1 MDDHDLKRKRREV
14 LRDLVAYDQELW
26 LDLAVPTGLWNECL
40 GLFEGDRELAWR
52 WLTSPSL
59 AFGGGKRPIDVAQ
72 TEPGKVADLI
82 GGLEHGVFS

>member
-1 MDDHDLKRKRREV
+1 MDEDDLKCKRRV
-14 LRDLVAYDQELW
+14 ALRDLVAYDQELC
-26 LDLAVPTGLWNECL
+26 LDLLVPTGLWNECL

-59 AFGGGKRPIDVAQ
+59 AFGGKRPIDLAQ

-82 GGLEHGVFS
+82 GRLVHGVFS